1 MVTHKRSTDSTNFYD
16 MEVVMS
22 LLDQFHAGGFFM
34 YFILLFGLLTIG
46 FIVERAIV
54 LYAKYKDVPA
64 DFRRNLLAFIA
75 AGDFSGAQEYI
86 KATAPSASVSRV
98 ALTGVKLRMNGAG
111 DEALQ
116 ARMDE
121 QLTRE
126 INHYDKRTGF
136 LAMFGN
142 VATLFGLL
150 GTVTGLISSFAGVAS
165 ASPVERANLLSQGIS
180 EALNS
185 TAFGLLA
192 AIPALVAYAIYQN
205 RTEQIVGKLSE
216 GASEIYHDL
225 LFYSENREERNQ
237 GAILPNAA
245 EITSV
250 SAERN

>member
-1 MVTHKRSTDSTNFYD
+1 
-16 MEVVMS
+16 MS

-34 YFILLFGLLTIG
+34 YFILLFGLLAVG
-46 FIVERAIV
+46 FIVERSIV
-54 LYAKYKDVPA
+54 LYLKFKETPK
-64 DFRRNLLAFIA
+64 DFRRNLLAFVA
-75 AGDFSGAQEYI
+75 SGDFAGAKAYI
-86 KATAPSASVSRV
+86 DQSAANTSVGRV
-98 ALTGVKLRMNGAG
+98 AMTGVKLRMSGSG

-121 QLTRE
+121 QLSRE
-126 INHYDKRTGF
+126 ISHYDKRTGF

-192 AIPALVAYAIYQN
+192 AIPALVAFAVFQN
-205 RTEQIVGKLSE
+205 RTEAIVTSITEASSE
-216 GASEIYHDL
+216 LYHDL
-225 LFYSENREERNQ
+225 LFYTESDEEVATVNNKVESVKVENTTRN
-237 GAILPNAA
+237 
-245 EITSV
+245 
-250 SAERN
+250 

>member
-1 MVTHKRSTDSTNFYD
+1 
-16 MEVVMS
+16 MEVEMS
-22 LLDQFHAGGFFM
+22 LVDQFHAGGFFM

-46 FIVERAIV
+46 FIIERAIV
-54 LYAKYKDVPA
+54 LYGRYQDVPK

-75 AGDFSGAQEYI
+75 AGDFSGAREFVE
-86 KATAPSASVSRV
+86 KTAPKASVSRV
-98 ALTGVKLRMNGAG
+98 ALTGIKLRMSGAG

-185 TAFGLLA
+185 TAFGLIA
-192 AIPALVAYAIYQN
+192 AIPALVAYAVYQN
-205 RTEQIVGKLSE
+205 KTEQIVGKLTE

-225 LFYSENREERNQ
+225 LFYSENRVEEGENM
-237 GAILPNAA
+237 ILPNAA
-245 EITSV
+245 EATQIST
-250 SAERN
+250 ERN

>member
-1 MVTHKRSTDSTNFYD
+1 
-16 MEVVMS
+16 MS
-22 LLDQFHAGGFFM
+22 LIDQFHAGGFFM

-46 FIVERAIV
+46 FIIERAIV
-54 LYAKYKDVPA
+54 LYGRYKDVPK
-64 DFRRNLLAFIA
+64 DFRRNVLAFVA
-75 AGDFSGAQEYI
+75 AGDFAGARDYI
-86 KATAPSASVSRV
+86 NTTAPNTSVARV
-98 ALTGVKLRMNGAG
+98 AMTGIKLRLSGAG

-121 QLTRE
+121 QLSKE

-185 TAFGLLA
+185 TAFGLIA
-192 AIPALVAYAIYQN
+192 AIPALVAYAVYQN
-205 RTEQIVGKLSE
+205 KTEQIVARITE
-216 GASEIYHDL
+216 AASEIYHDL
-225 LFYSENREERNQ
+225 LFYAEDGATAERSE
-237 GAILPNAA
+237 ILPQAH
-245 EITSV
+245 EVTEV
-250 SAERN
+250 STQTN